1 MAQTLRSSDQMER
14 STSAGGAAE
23 GSQGQARSEAER
35 AAPGSAVNRRVRPE
49 GAPEVFA
56 QRVRSR
62 VALYRPFRAR
72 ILDSSIPGAA
82 RSTSLRACPWL
93 PSAAPPALV
102 AWST

>member
-1 MAQTLRSSDQMER
+1 MER

-35 AAPGSAVNRRVRPE
+35 AAPGSAVNSACALKGRQNIRAEVSSR
-49 GAPEVFA
+49 APLF
-56 QRVRSR
+56 
-62 VALYRPFRAR
+62 RPFRAR
-72 ILDSSIPGAA
+72 ILDNSIPGAT
-82 RSTSLRACPWL
+82 RSASLRACPWL